1 MNSPEVCTMLDRTG
15 VSSRKAVGIISAI
28 LKAGKINGKEVDLSE
43 FSLSRTTLERKR
55 INNRSVVLERVME
68 EFKEKKPKL
77 AALHWDGKLI
87 KDVTGTLQEN
97 VAIVISCAP
106 YYQKEKLLS
115 LK

>member
-1 MNSPEVCTMLDRTG
+1 MLDRTG

-55 INNRSVVLERVME
+55 INNRSVVMERVIE

-87 KDVTGTLQEN
+87 KDVTGTLQG
-97 VAIVISCAP
+97 VRTF
-106 YYQKEKLLS
+106 L
-115 LK
+115 